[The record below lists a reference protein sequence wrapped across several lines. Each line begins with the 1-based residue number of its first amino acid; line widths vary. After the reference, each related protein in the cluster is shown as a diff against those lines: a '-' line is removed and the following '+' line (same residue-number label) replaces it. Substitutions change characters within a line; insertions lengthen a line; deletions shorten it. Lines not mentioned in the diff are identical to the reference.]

1 MIQVE
6 HGEKYFGKQQ
16 VLSGVNM
23 QFDDGQIH
31 GIIGR
36 NGSGKTVLF
45 KCIIGFLNLDA
56 GEIKVNG
63 KTIGKELD
71 VIENTGIIIE
81 NPGFLSDCTGFKNLK
96 YLAMLKQC
104 ISDERIRETIEMVGL
119 DPKSKKPVGKYSLGM
134 RQRLGIAQ
142 AIMENPDI
150 LILDEPMN
158 GLDNQGVADIRKL
171 LLALKEQG
179 KTILIASHNREDID
193 VLCDHVWEMDRG
205 VATQIR

>member
-104 ISDERIRETIEMVGL
+104 ISDERIREAIE
-119 DPKSKKPVGKYSLGM
+119 
-134 RQRLGIAQ
+134 I
-142 AIMENPDI
+142 E
-150 LILDEPMN
+150 
-158 GLDNQGVADIRKL
+158 
-171 LLALKEQG
+171 
-179 KTILIASHNREDID
+179 
-193 VLCDHVWEMDRG
+193 
-205 VATQIR
+205 